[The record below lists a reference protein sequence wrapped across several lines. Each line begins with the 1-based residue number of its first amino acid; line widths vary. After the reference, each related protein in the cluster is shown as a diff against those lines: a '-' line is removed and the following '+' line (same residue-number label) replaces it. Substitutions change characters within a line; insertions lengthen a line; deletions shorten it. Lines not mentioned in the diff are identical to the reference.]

1 MENEK
6 MDPRLRLIQHAD
18 MKGKVVLVR
27 VDHNVVKN
35 GKIKDPYRIDATFG
49 MLYTVA
55 QKGGCPIVMTH
66 IGRPR
71 DKKTGRITCK
81 DGQSVGPIIEYL
93 EQKLGIKIFVPD
105 LPIDPEYGILHVD
118 GSLRQAI
125 EDLKSS
131 KIGMIYLPN
140 SRWFQGEQSSGPE
153 RDVFARELADIAD
166 IYVNNAFGSWQAHA
180 STYDIAKLL
189 PSFAGILL
197 QKEIMNTYRV
207 LDPESPIVAVI
218 AGAKYDTKI
227 GPLKAIHKKVDH
239 LILGGLMYN
248 TFISAKYG
256 VEIQGVSV
264 EDRALAAELV
274 KLDKKENKIVEMSY
288 VVESEIMDGKV
299 EGKYRTVGIDE
310 IKRRKSSKYLLD
322 IDPRS
327 LDQERV
333 KHVISSARTI
343 FVNAVMGLTPWFF
356 EGTRD
361 MYQLINSNRSAMKLF
376 AGGDTLQE
384 LRNLCPGIYL
394 AGLDAPDTYYFTGGG
409 SVLEAIRIGSPY
421 HLKPV
426 EALMEHE
433 A

>member
-18 MKGKVVLVR
+18 MKDKVVLVR

-55 QKGGCPIVMTH
+55 QKGGWPIVMTH

-125 EDLKSS
+125 EDLKSR

-153 RDVFARELADIAD
+153 RDVFAKELADIAD
-166 IYVNNAFGSWQAHA
+166 MYVNNAFGSWQAHA

-207 LDPESPIVAVI
+207 LNPKSPIVAVI

-274 KLDKKENKIVEMSY
+274 ELDKKENKIVEMPY
-288 VVESEIMDGKV
+288 LVESEIMGERV

-310 IKRRKSSKYLLD
+310 IKKRKSTKYLLD

-327 LDQERV
+327 LDQESV
-333 KHVISSARTI
+333 KHIISSARTI
-343 FVNAVMGLTPWFF
+343 FVNAVMGLMPWFF

-361 MYQLINSNRSAMKLF
+361 MYQLINSNSSAMKLF

-394 AGLDAPDTYYFTGGG
+394 AGLDSPDTYYFTGGG
-409 SVLEAIRIGSPY
+409 SVLEAIRMGSPY

-426 EALMEHE
+426 EVLMEDE